1 MPENVQ
7 TSEETKSPEEEITP
21 VVEKTE
27 EVEEDVGEEE
37 EKGLPFP
44 NATIVRE
51 IKKNVA
57 SEKMIR
63 KEVKIGMNKFLG
75 DVVGEVSR
83 KMDKNPYAMIDYRM
97 FEEAVRP
104 FKKVKEL
111 DAEKRRLVAHLNAI
125 IEDCLSIKRD
135 LEEKFG
141 TEVE

>member
-1 MPENVQ
+1 MAEETK
-7 TSEETKSPEEEITP
+7 TSEETKSPEEEVVP
-21 VVEKTE
+21 VVEKVE
-27 EVEEDVGEEE
+27 EAGEDVGGEE

-51 IKKNVA
+51 IKRHVA
-57 SEKMIR
+57 PEKMIR

-75 DVVGEVSR
+75 EVVEDVS
-83 KMDKNPYAMIDYRM
+83 KSMDKNPYAMIDYRM

-111 DAEKRRLVAHLNAI
+111 DAEKKRLIAHLDAI

-141 TEVE
+141 TGTE

>member
-51 IKKNVA
+51 IKKHVA

-75 DVVGEVSR
+75 DVVGEVSK

-111 DAEKRRLVAHLNAI
+111 DAEKRRLVAHLDAI

-135 LEEKFG
+135 LEEKFR
-141 TEVE
+141 TEAE